1 MPMLCTF
8 FTYGN
13 LLSNH
18 RPTEM
23 SSPASKIEEII
34 DTTQDSDAQD
44 DSDDNGAEEHE
55 HDGTQRQQEPSSSTA
70 STSKKK
76 KKKRSKAA
84 KALNAL
90 TGKSIPQALVD
101 QVLDSVKAE
110 GGEGSEQANAENV
123 RQALEHMKIMDV
135 VKGKAGFGGLN
146 KKDMGEHKFWS
157 TQPVPQLGEGPPEE
171 DGYIEPS
178 QPAEEVRQDPYPLP
192 KDFEWSI
199 IDITDPSQATEVHE
213 LLSLH
218 YVEDGDATFR
228 FKYSAEFLQW
238 ALQVPGYSKEWHIG
252 VRVKSNKKLVGFI
265 SGVPMLLR
273 VRKNKFM
280 SAEINYLCV
289 HKKLRSKRLAPLL
302 IKEVTRQIHLQGIFQ
317 AIYTAGVVVPTPV
330 STTQYQHRNLNV
342 TKLID
347 IQFSFVPRNMT
358 LARMIRLNQLSNKT
372 QLPGMREMTEKDIPQ
387 VTELYSKYME
397 RFDMVPIMN
406 AQEVRHQFLSGSGKS
421 GTGDKWRRDGQV
433 VWAYVVEDNDT
444 HKITDFMSFYS
455 LPSTVINHP
464 KHGLLEAAYLHYY
477 ASDAAFGE
485 NSDENGVLKER
496 LQGLIGDAL
505 IVANNAKFDVF
516 NALTMMD
523 NSLFLKEL
531 RFAVGNGFLNF
542 YLYNWRTAPL
552 AGMKEE
558 NGVPVGRGIGVVMV

>member
-1 MPMLCTF
+1 MA
-8 FTYGN
+8 G
-13 LLSNH
+13 
-18 RPTEM
+18 PT
-23 SSPASKIEEII
+23 SKIEEII
-34 DTTQDSDAQD
+34 DTTHDSDAQD
-44 DSDDNGAEEHE
+44 DSDDNGIDE
-55 HDGTQRQQEPSSSTA
+55 HDHDHDDGQSRQEEPSSSSKA
-70 STSKKK
+70 SSSKKK
-76 KKKRSKAA
+76 KKKKSKAA
-84 KALNAL
+84 KALSAL
-90 TGKSIPQALVD
+90 TGKSIPQTLVD
-101 QVLDSVKAE
+101 QVLDTVKAE

-123 RQALEHMKIMDV
+123 RQVLEHMKIMDV
-135 VKGKAGFGGLN
+135 VKGKAGIGGMN
-146 KKDMGEHKFWS
+146 RKDMGEHKFWS

-178 QPAEEVRQDPYPLP
+178 KPPEEVRQEPYPLP

-199 IDITDPSQATEVHE
+199 IDITDPNQATEVHE

-238 ALQVPGYSKEWHIG
+238 ALQVPGYCKEWHVG

-302 IKEVTRQIHLQGIFQ
+302 IKEVTRKIHLKGIFQ

-347 IQFSFVPRNMT
+347 IQFSFVPRSMT
-358 LARMIRLNQLSNKT
+358 LARMIRLNQLSNKPH
-372 QLPGMREMTEKDIPQ
+372 LPGIREMTEKDIPQ
-387 VTELYSKYME
+387 VTELYAKYMD

-406 AQEVRHQFLSGSGKS
+406 AQEIKHQFLSGSGKP
-421 GTGDKWRRDGQV
+421 GTGDKWRRNGQV
-433 VWAYVVEDNDT
+433 VWAYVVEDNDS
-444 HKITDFMSFYS
+444 HKITDFVSFYS
-455 LPSTVINHP
+455 LPSTVINNP
-464 KHGLLEAAYLHYY
+464 KHGVLEAAYLHYY
-477 ASDAAFGE
+477 ASDAAFNE
-485 NSDENGVLKER
+485 NLVGKGTLKER

-523 NSLFLKEL
+523 NDLFLKEL

>member
-1 MPMLCTF
+1 M
-8 FTYGN
+8 
-13 LLSNH
+13 SV
-18 RPTEM
+18 PT
-23 SSPASKIEEII
+23 SKIEEII

-44 DSDDNGAEEHE
+44 DSDDNIAVENE
-55 HDGTQRQQEPSSSTA
+55 HDDAEHQQGPSSSTA
-70 STSKKK
+70 SSSKKK

-101 QVLDSVKAE
+101 QVLDTVKAE

-123 RQALEHMKIMDV
+123 RQVLEHMKIMEI
-135 VKGKAGFGGLN
+135 VKGKAGLGGLN

-178 QPAEEVRQDPYPLP
+178 KPADEVRQEPYPLP

-199 IDITDPSQATEVHE
+199 IDITDPAQATEVHE

-228 FKYSAEFLQW
+228 FKYSTEFLQW
-238 ALQVPGYSKEWHIG
+238 ALQVPGYRKEWHVG

-302 IKEVTRQIHLQGIFQ
+302 IKEVTRQIHLKGIFQ

-358 LARMIRLNQLSNKT
+358 LARMIRLNQLPNKP
-372 QLPGMREMTEKDIPQ
+372 QLPGIREMTEKDIPQ
-387 VTELYSKYME
+387 VTELYARYME
-397 RFDMVPIMN
+397 RFDMVPVMD
-406 AQEVRHQFLSGSGKS
+406 AQEIKHQFLSGAGKA
-421 GTGDKWRRDGQV
+421 GTGDKWRREGQV
-433 VWAYVVEDNDT
+433 VWAYVVEDQDT
-444 HKITDFMSFYS
+444 HKISDYMSFYS

-464 KHGLLEAAYLHYY
+464 KHGVLEAAYLHYY
-477 ASDAAFGE
+477 ASDTGANA
-485 NSDENGVLKER
+485 DEDSTLKER
-496 LQGLIGDAL
+496 LQHLIGDAL